1 MEKSEKVII
10 IGAGQAGLS
19 VSYYLTNLKVPH
31 LILGKGSIG
40 NSGKKWAMGLPFC
53 LVTPNWTINLLENP
67 MRVKINLDL

>member
-31 LILGKGSIG
+31 LILEKGSIG
-40 NSGKKWAMGLPFC
+40 NSWKSGRWDSFC
-53 LVTPNWTINLLENP
+53 FVTPNLTINLQ
-67 MRVKINLDL
+67 

>member
-31 LILGKGSIG
+31 LILEKVVLETLGK
-40 NSGKKWAMGLPFC
+40 MGDGTLLFGHTQ
-53 LVTPNWTINLLENP
+53 LTINLLEN
-67 MRVKINLDL
+67 LCG

>member
-31 LILGKGSIG
+31 LILEKGSIG
-40 NSGKKWAMGLPFC
+40 NLSL
-53 LVTPNWTINLLENP
+53 IH
-67 MRVKINLDL
+67 I